1 MKDTFQLS
9 YRSEGL
15 FRLYEPM
22 GLDAVE
28 IIMGWENA
36 FDIRLSDAEVAQLR
50 TPRQAIDLIALK
62 VGASDQGSGVFLGLR
77 AYHRFRQAFVTVTK
91 VPRDQVRLDS
101 KLRILL
107 PQAQRLTTWQTI
119 FTQAGLLTAPKLV
132 WGMGVIFWPF
142 TIQDLVIWSIA
153 YHPQSLVGAE
163 ERWTRPQV
171 RSVVR
176 AMIAQ
181 IINLDKFND
190 DDDFVIDIGID

>member
-1 MKDTFQLS
+1 
-9 YRSEGL
+9 
-15 FRLYEPM
+15 M

-36 FDIRLSDAEVAQLR
+36 FDIKLSDAEVFELR
-50 TPRQAIDLIALK
+50 TPKQAIDLIAGK
-62 VGASDQGSGVFLGLR
+62 VGAFDREPGVLLGLR
-77 AYHRFRQAFVTVTK
+77 AYHRFRQAFVTLLK
-91 VPRDQVRLDS
+91 VPRDQVRLES
-101 KLRILL
+101 KLSILL

-119 FTQAGLLTAPKLV
+119 FTKAGLPTAPKLV
-132 WGMGVIFWPF
+132 WGAGVIFWPF

-171 RSVVR
+171 RAVVR
-176 AMIAQ
+176 VMITQ
-181 IINLDKFND
+181 ILDLDKFND